1 MAKDEIDYVWTDK
14 KRTIFGLPIS
24 FTRYFLTATKFISRS
39 GFINVVED
47 EIDLY
52 KIMDKSIKRSFMQR
66 LFGCGTI
73 IIYSKT
79 VDTAVK
85 EVQSIKNVRQVVNL
99 IDKYTDQM
107 RDAYN
112 IRGRDMAGGMN
123 DDSFGNDDIS
133 DSGDNII

>member
-1 MAKDEIDYVWTDK
+1 MTKNEIDYVWTDK

-24 FTRYFLTATKFISRS
+24 FTRYFLTTTKFISRS

-73 IIYSKT
+73 TIYSKT

-107 RDAYN
+107 RDTYN
-112 IRGRDMAGGMN
+112 IRGKDMVGGMS
-123 DDSFGNDDIS
+123 DDDFNDDIS
-133 DSGDNII
+133 DSGDDII